1 MKKKP
6 IYLWVLLILSAL
18 ISAGSLFGVLTPL
31 PSKEVLRAS
40 EPQAG
45 GVNAQQVEDT
55 LNYTYKVAE
64 ASHSI
69 FNVALVVLSAIL
81 VVVAIVFLVRKNL
94 QYANYTYVGYV
105 LLAIIGSIY
114 SYVTLQDAV
123 QLVQDESMRL
133 GISIG
138 SKAVSILYIV
148 INVLFLALVF
158 YKIWRQQK
166 ALAEEEEAEN
176 LA

>member
-18 ISAGSLFGVLTPL
+18 ISATSLFGMLSPL
-31 PSKEVLRAS
+31 PSKEALRAA
-40 EPQAG
+40 QKQVAG
-45 GVNAQQVEDT
+45 VSAQQLEDNI
-55 LNYTYKVAE
+55 NYSYRVAE

-69 FNVALVVLSAIL
+69 FNMTLIVLSAIL

-123 QLVQDESMRL
+123 QLVHDENMRL
-133 GISIG
+133 GISVI
-138 SKAVSILYIV
+138 SQAVSIFYIV

-158 YKIWRQQK
+158 YKMWRQQK
-166 ALAEEEEAEN
+166 ALAEEEETEE

>member
-18 ISAGSLFGVLTPL
+18 ISVSSLFGMLGPI
-31 PSKEVLRAS
+31 PSKEVLRSA
-40 EPQAG
+40 QKQVAG
-45 GVNAQQVEDT
+45 VSAQQVEDSI
-55 LNYTYKVAE
+55 NYSYRVAE
-64 ASHSI
+64 ISHSI
-69 FNVALVVLSAIL
+69 FNMALIVLSAIL

-123 QLVQDESMRL
+123 QLVHDETMRL
-133 GISIG
+133 GISVI
-138 SKAVSILYIV
+138 SQAVSILYIV

-158 YKIWRQQK
+158 YKMWRQQK
-166 ALAEEEEAEN
+166 ALAEEEETEE

>member
-18 ISAGSLFGVLTPL
+18 ISVSSLFGMLGPI
-31 PSKEVLRAS
+31 PSKEVLRSA
-40 EPQAG
+40 QKQVAG
-45 GVNAQQVEDT
+45 VSAQQVEDSI
-55 LNYTYKVAE
+55 NYSYRVAE
-64 ASHSI
+64 ISHSI
-69 FNVALVVLSAIL
+69 FNVALIVLSAIL
-81 VVVAIVFLVRKNL
+81 VVVAIVFLIRKNL

-114 SYVTLQDAV
+114 GYVGLQDAV
-123 QLVQDESMRL
+123 QLVQDETMRL
-133 GISIG
+133 GIGVG
-138 SKAVSILYIV
+138 SKAVSIFYIV

-158 YKIWRQQK
+158 YKMWRQQK
-166 ALAEEEEAEN
+166 ALTEEEETEE

>member
-1 MKKKP
+1 M
-6 IYLWVLLILSAL
+6 LS
-18 ISAGSLFGVLTPL
+18 T
-31 PSKEVLRAS
+31 
-40 EPQAG
+40 
-45 GVNAQQVEDT
+45 
-55 LNYTYKVAE
+55 
-64 ASHSI
+64 
-69 FNVALVVLSAIL
+69 IL

-114 SYVTLQDAV
+114 GYVGLQDAV

-133 GISIG
+133 TVSIG
-138 SKAVSILYIV
+138 SKAVSIFYIV

-158 YKIWRQQK
+158 YKMWRQQK
-166 ALAEEEEAEN
+166 ALAEEEETEE

>member
-18 ISAGSLFGVLTPL
+18 ISATSLFGMLSPL
-31 PSKEVLRAS
+31 PSKEALSAAQKQV
-40 EPQAG
+40 AG
-45 GVNAQQVEDT
+45 VSAQQLEDQ
-55 LNYTYKVAE
+55 LNYTYRVAE
-64 ASHSI
+64 LTHSI
-69 FNVALVVLSAIL
+69 FNMALIVLSAIL

-123 QLVQDESMRL
+123 QLVHDETMRL
-133 GISIG
+133 GISVI
-138 SKAVSILYIV
+138 SQTVSIFYIV
-148 INVLFLALVF
+148 INVIFLALVF
-158 YKIWRQQK
+158 YKMWRQQK
-166 ALAEEEEAEN
+166 ALAEEEETEE
-176 LA
+176 LS